1 VVEVTGVRLSEDWR
15 NPGWTQVP
23 TDIVRDSSLS
33 LKALGLVAYL
43 ASHEPGFRLT
53 REFIVRS
60 HKDGRES
67 VESGLRELRE
77 ARYLTVEQ
85 ARDEKG
91 RLADGSDY
99 VLHRVPMPVTPETRD
114 TDTVTPKTRMPENPD
129 AGKPATK
136 KTILKEDQKK
146 DLPDAAAPDGLASE
160 AKEPTINQRANVIA
174 GAHYERLGKMGNV
187 PAFAK
192 IIKQALT
199 AGRLDADVDQACAWI
214 AENHWTLTAE
224 RLANVLAGGPKL
236 PGRPVPKPIGNTGAV
251 MTADE
256 AEAWLLERY
265 HAGAAEEV
273 AARTGR
279 TYEAPHPK
287 SVPPGMDP
295 AEFQLADRKQWI
307 KYYRRGL
314 MCVLMGQPFRNGTE
328 VEGV

>member
-1 VVEVTGVRLSEDWR
+1 MSSVRRGTIAADNFVTVS
-15 NPGWTQVP
+15 NAFM
-23 TDIVRDSSLS
+23 RDGQLS
-33 LKALGLVAYL
+33 LKARGLGAWLMSHRDGWKLSVETIAKTVGEKDGVAAVKSALQELEDAGY
-43 ASHEPGFRLT
+43 LT
-53 REFIVRS
+53 RS
-60 HKDGRES
+60 
-67 VESGLRELRE
+67 
-77 ARYLTVEQ
+77 Q
-85 ARDEKG
+85 ARSASGKLGPMEYVISDVSAGETAS
-91 RLADGSDY
+91 RLSASGED
-99 VLHRVPMPVTPETRD
+99 RERM
-114 TDTVTPKTRMPENPD
+114 TDPH
-129 AGKPATK
+129 K
-136 KTILKEDQKK
+136 KTIPQEDQKK
-146 DLPDAAAPDGLASE
+146 ELPDAVAPDDQASE

-187 PAFAK
+187 VAFAK

-236 PGRPVPKPIGNTGAV
+236 PGRPAPKPIGNTGAV